1 MNSSIINSDGS
12 VNQKI
17 FEIEGLKLEFVA
29 TEEGISYKAI
39 DAIDTILNHKTGKKT
54 KWHRLKL
61 KQFYDSRY
69 ISKTT

>member
-39 DAIDTILNHKTGKKT
+39 DAIDTILNHNTGKKT
-54 KWHRLKL
+54 KWHRAKL

-69 ISKTT
+69 ISKTA

>member
-1 MNSSIINSDGS
+1 MNSIINNDGS
-12 VNQKI
+12 VNQKV

-29 TEEGISYKAI
+29 TEVGLSYKAI

-69 ISKTT
+69 ISQKA

>member
-1 MNSSIINSDGS
+1 MNSIINNDGS
-12 VNQKI
+12 VNQNV
-17 FEIEGLKLEFVA
+17 FEIDGLKLEFVA
-29 TEEGISYKAI
+29 TEEGLSYKAI

-69 ISKTT
+69 ISQKA